1 MRAVGDFGQVIL
13 TLLVLSFFNHLR
25 KTGELELLSEAPY
38 FSIKG
43 PQAGPLGGQEK
54 EREGKVL
61 IAEPRGGSTYLY
73 HPYCPQTG
81 TPRLPDMNIPSDSG
95 RFLII
100 HHLDVT
106 LGKLL
111 SLSVSQLPVSKI
123 KELDLPESTEP
134 LHSMM
139 L

>member
-1 MRAVGDFGQVIL
+1 
-13 TLLVLSFFNHLR
+13 
-25 KTGELELLSEAPY
+25 
-38 FSIKG
+38 
-43 PQAGPLGGQEK
+43 
-54 EREGKVL
+54 
-61 IAEPRGGSTYLY
+61 
-73 HPYCPQTG
+73 
-81 TPRLPDMNIPSDSG
+81 MNIPSDSG